1 MTSAE
6 FIKYAADNHIHF
18 ELPDDNRKYPG
29 QQCQNDRIN
38 YKFRQLHKHIINDII
53 TFCKAYGITID
64 EFHMNA
70 DGLEDS
76 IKAGSW
82 QACTDSYLSFE
93 KFTDEYKDA
102 TSMKKIVSKEEFEK
116 IKMDQEPY
124 LYSM

>member
-1 MTSAE
+1 MKFKTE
-6 FIKYAADNHIHF
+6 KTGIKLEYT
-18 ELPDDNRKYPG
+18 PDTRKYPG

-93 KFTDEYKDA
+93 KFIDEYKDA
-102 TSMKKIVSKEEFEK
+102 ISMKKIVSKEEFEK
-116 IKMDQEPY
+116 IKMEQEPY

>member
-1 MTSAE
+1 MNKTK
-6 FIKYAADNHIHF
+6 ICTLD
-18 ELPDDNRKYPG
+18 LPEDNRKYPG

-38 YKFRQLHKHIINDII
+38 YIFRQLHKHIINDII
-53 TFCKAYGITID
+53 TFCNAYNISID

-82 QACTDSYLSFE
+82 QACTDSFFVLN

-102 TSMKKIVSKEEFEK
+102 ILMKKIVSKEEFEK
-116 IKMDQEPY
+116 IKMAQEPY